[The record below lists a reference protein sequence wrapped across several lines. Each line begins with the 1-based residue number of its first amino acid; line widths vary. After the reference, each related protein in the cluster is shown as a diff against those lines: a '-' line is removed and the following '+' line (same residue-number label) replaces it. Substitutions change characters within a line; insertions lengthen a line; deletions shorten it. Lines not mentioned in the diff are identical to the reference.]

1 MLFINK
7 QSSNKETSI
16 GYLGVFFYSQILVGR
31 ATLTILLKKSIE
43 GYLGILSK
51 LRYFLDTKTLLSLN
65 YTFVEPFLNYC
76 ILAWGNAYQS
86 TLQPF
91 IYITKESKE

>member
-16 GYLGVFFYSQILVGR
+16 GYLGVFFFLQSNISWKSHVNYT
-31 ATLTILLKKSIE
+31 AKKIDKRI
-43 GYLGILSK
+43 GILSK
-51 LRYFLDTKTLLSLN
+51 LRYFLNTKTLLSLN

-86 TLQPF
+86 TLQLF

>member
-31 ATLTILLKKSIE
+31 ATLTILLKKIDRRI
-43 GYLGILSK
+43 GILSK
-51 LRYFLDTKTLLSLN
+51 LRYFLNSKTLLSLN